1 MERNEKLSSRDAA
14 ALMVH
19 HIASVAA
26 QDVDEIMSDYDEKLV
41 AINNLDGTQ
50 RLIEGTEPLREQVEE
65 MISAVKANPQSG
77 EPAVEP
83 TILLY
88 RGEGDYMVSSGYF
101 GDLVLFE
108 AYTYVARKGMAR
120 YVTGFSR
127 KAHQLPPEVIP
138 VKKDNASLQLTETM
152 LQAFEKRDLDGIMEC
167 FSEDAKILT
176 NLTENSLNGQEQIRA
191 FYDGMLRD
199 KANPRKSK
207 PRYSLYEALQELVY
221 FVYENEQGIT
231 EETYLTENGKIIFAS
246 IVNRDFVETGR
257 L

>member
-14 ALMVH
+14 ALMAH

-88 RGEGDYMVSSGYF
+88 RGEGDYMVSSGY
-101 GDLVLFE
+101 LE
-108 AYTYVARKGMAR
+108 
-120 YVTGFSR
+120 
-127 KAHQLPPEVIP
+127 
-138 VKKDNASLQLTETM
+138 
-152 LQAFEKRDLDGIMEC
+152 
-167 FSEDAKILT
+167 
-176 NLTENSLNGQEQIRA
+176 
-191 FYDGMLRD
+191 
-199 KANPRKSK
+199 
-207 PRYSLYEALQELVY
+207 
-221 FVYENEQGIT
+221 
-231 EETYLTENGKIIFAS
+231 S
-246 IVNRDFVETGR
+246 I
-257 L
+257 